1 MLVNMD
7 LYQLTDY
14 IQKCRGYEL
23 EEAECLADFFYERG
37 WDSIDVDNYLD
48 NSNFQVLPPDS
59 DVDSI
64 IKKEGRIDY
73 TLFKAFN
80 DYVYLE
86 FY

>member
-1 MLVNMD
+1 M
-7 LYQLTDY
+7 
-14 IQKCRGYEL
+14 
-23 EEAECLADFFYERG
+23 
-37 WDSIDVDNYLD
+37 DNYLD